1 MSGPLAAELATV
13 VGRLKRAHDVLPFL
27 GQLLP
32 ACQVRLAPLP
42 GTMLDQ
48 LRTSPDLTSIRPGEP
63 VWLSLA
69 GPEDEMAELVVYRA
83 EANGQHF
90 VMAPQAD

>member
-13 VGRLKRAHDVLPFL
+13 LDRLKRAHDVLPFL

-32 ACQVRLAPLP
+32 ASEVRLAPLRGP
-42 GTMLDQ
+42 MLDQ
-48 LRTSPDLTSIRPGEP
+48 LRTSPDFTSIRPGAP
-63 VWLSLA
+63 VWLSLG

-83 EANGQHF
+83 EANGQHY
-90 VMAPQAD
+90 VIAPQAE

>member
-1 MSGPLAAELATV
+1 MSDPLARELATV
-13 VGRLKRAHDVLPFL
+13 LGRLKREHDMLPFL

-32 ACQVRLAPLP
+32 ACEVRLAPLP

-48 LRTSPDLTSIRPGEP
+48 LRTSPDFTSIRPGEP

-83 EANGQHF
+83 EVNGQHF
-90 VMAPQAD
+90 VIAPQAE